1 MICSKRIRILCQMG
15 LMGLIVVSLISLV
28 VKDVFADIST
38 SGGSDRSEVLFVKNM
53 QGNRMIEDTNLYET
67 IFKRK
72 SIRDYDLT
80 PLDGHTLAEVMA
92 HTSALKPLYEGIKI
106 EMKLVS
112 EKDVKGLLRAKAP
125 HYLVVFSETKDGY
138 LTNVGFILQQM
149 DLFFSANGI
158 GSCWQGMPKPTEE
171 ILNSSKLEFVILLAF
186 GKSKERLHRESVSEF
201 QRKPLGEITDVQ
213 GADKLL
219 EPARLA
225 PSAMN
230 RQQWFFTGNASTIHA
245 YRAKSSFLTAFIF
258 EKMSKISIGIA
269 ICHVWIAA
277 KHFGKEVEFIRD
289 KEAQNNPPSGHDYV
303 ITIKINTEH
312 FNHRSADPSISF
324 TPGSPIC
331 HPRSAH
337 SYMAY
342 QR

>member
-1 MICSKRIRILCQMG
+1 MKEHHLLPICSKRIRILCQI
-15 LMGLIVVSLISLV
+15 GLIVVSLIALV
-28 VKDVFADIST
+28 VKDILADVPT
-38 SGGSDRSEVLFVKNM
+38 SGGANSPQILVVKNT
-53 QGNRMIEDTNLYET
+53 QGNKMLKNTNLYET

-72 SIRDYDLT
+72 SIREYDLT

-92 HTSALKPLYEGIKI
+92 HTSALKPLYDNIKI

-112 EKDVKGLLRAKAP
+112 QKDVKGLLRAKAP

-138 LTNVGFILQQM
+138 LTNAGFMPQQM

-186 GKSKERLHRESVSEF
+186 GKPKEKLHRESVSEF
-201 QRKPLGEITDVQ
+201 HRKALGEITDIK
-213 GADKLL
+213 GADDLL

-245 YRAKSSFLTAFIF
+245 YLAKSSFLTAFIF
-258 EKMSKISIGIA
+258 DRMSKISIGIA

-289 KEAQNNPPSGHDYV
+289 KEAQNNSPSGHEYV
-303 ITIKINTEH
+303 ITIKIK
-312 FNHRSADPSISF
+312 
-324 TPGSPIC
+324 
-331 HPRSAH
+331 
-337 SYMAY
+337 
-342 QR
+342 